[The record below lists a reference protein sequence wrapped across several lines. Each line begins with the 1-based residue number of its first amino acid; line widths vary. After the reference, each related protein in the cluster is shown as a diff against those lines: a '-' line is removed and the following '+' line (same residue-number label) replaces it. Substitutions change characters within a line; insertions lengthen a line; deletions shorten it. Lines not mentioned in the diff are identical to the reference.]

1 MYVQIWY
8 TIFVLNCT
16 ASGDGEKIMQFCP
29 SFHIV
34 QLMREGIEPQ
44 KACEI
49 VVKMMADRAQKW
61 FEVAVIALNTK
72 VSIWLWMMLW
82 LWVVCSVHNMHM
94 YLQFFVC
101 T

>member
-1 MYVQIWY
+1 MLDLWLHVHTCVYIV
-8 TIFVLNCT
+8 FFFNLNHT

-34 QLMREGIEPQ
+34 QLMREGNEPQ
-44 KACEI
+44 KACEMVI
-49 VVKMMADRAQKW
+49 KMMTDRAQKW

-72 VSIWLWMMLW
+72 VSLVNCGVL
-82 LWVVCSVHNMHM
+82 
-94 YLQFFVC
+94 C